1 MAVKT
6 IQFEHH
12 TLNISYEIVNPEA
25 KYDIVFL
32 HGWGSNKELM
42 SKAFSPYLDTFR
54 QIYIDLPG
62 FGNSTCNLAL
72 TTDDYATI
80 MERFFAQISASREI
94 IVGHSFGGKVALL
107 MNPSLLVLLS
117 SAGIYTRKPFSVLM
131 KIALFK
137 LFKTLGLAKLRRLF
151 VAEDAKE
158 LSEPMY
164 QTFKNVVNEDFSQRF
179 ASFRGKSLLC
189 WGNEDTA
196 TPLYAGEKIES
207 LIEDSK
213 LVVYKGDHYF
223 FMQHAKEVAKEIENS
238 YIELLKH

>member
-32 HGWGSNKELM
+32 HGWGSNKALM

-117 SAGIYTRKPFSVLM
+117 SAGIYTRKPLLVWL
-131 KIALFK
+131 KIGVFK
-137 LFKTLGLAKLRRLF
+137 LFKYLGLAKLRSLF
-151 VAEDAKE
+151 VASDAKE

-164 QTFKNVVNEDFSQRF
+164 QTFKNVVNEDFSKKF
-179 ASFRGKSLLC
+179 ASFTGKALLC
-189 WGNEDTA
+189 WGSDDTA
-196 TPLYAGEKIES
+196 TPLFAGEKIES

-213 LVVYKGDHYF
+213 LVVFKGDHYF
-223 FMQHAKEVAKEIENS
+223 FMQHAQEVAAEIENS